1 MAGRDVMITTD
12 VVERDIPLLLSLDAM
27 KKAGVT
33 LNTQKDRATIFDRN
47 VDLRLTTSRHYFVSL
62 VDRPI
67 RVNEVFKA
75 NLGKDMRA
83 RRTQDSVQV
92 QQKVQMKSLQADLN
106 IAQVKI
112 ADLVERNDTLA
123 KTNQEIELLSK
134 KTEDEISQLHVLTEQ
149 LRYENSSIRD
159 TLAAENTKSQMLQEN
174 LKYVMHN
181 TERRLQEI
189 SDSMTKKYQ
198 NAVGHLTTQ
207 EGSLEAQTLIETPET
222 VRRDE
227 RQEPKTGK
235 GKAAAEQAEI
245 SDPEPVKTEEID
257 VKIDTVRHGEETVTE
272 KLDEEPANNKESTN
286 KDIAVR
292 FEAVKAEE
300 LFGRFVFP
308 CEEKSERETDMGR
321 EVPQDTETVEKWLS
335 RQVIQYNVDIG

>member
-1 MAGRDVMITTD
+1 M
-12 VVERDIPLLLSLDAM
+12 LD
-27 KKAGVT
+27 
-33 LNTQKDRATIFDRN
+33 
-47 VDLRLTTSRHYFVSL
+47 
-62 VDRPI
+62 
-67 RVNEVFKA
+67 
-75 NLGKDMRA
+75 
-83 RRTQDSVQV
+83 
-92 QQKVQMKSLQADLN
+92 
-106 IAQVKI
+106 
-112 ADLVERNDTLA
+112 
-123 KTNQEIELLSK
+123 KTNQEIKLLSK
-134 KTEDEISQLHVLTEQ
+134 KTEDEISQLHMLTEQ

-159 TLAAENTKSQMLQEN
+159 TLAAESTKSQMLQEN

-222 VRRDE
+222 VEDE

-235 GKAAAEQAEI
+235 GQAAAEQVEI

-257 VKIDTVRHGEETVTE
+257 VKIDTVRHGEETVTVQQLE
-272 KLDEEPANNKESTN
+272 KLDEEPANNEESTN

-300 LFGRFVFP
+300 LFGRCAFP

-321 EVPQDTETVEKWLS
+321 EVPQETETVEKWLS
-335 RQVIQYNVDIG
+335 QYNVDIG